1 MKIKKFCSFMMLLII
16 VFLFIDWLFSY
27 TVTSSVICSGGTKS
41 TGSTYE
47 LLSTAGQSVIGNSSG
62 GNYSMETGFIGA
74 TDNVPPTD
82 IVNLTALQGL
92 SVGQII
98 LKWTAHGD
106 DKDIGNIW
114 QELIINNKRN

>member
-1 MKIKKFCSFMMLLII
+1 MKIKKMCLFIMLL
-16 VFLFIDWLFSY
+16 VGYFLFINNLISY
-27 TVTSSVICSGGTKS
+27 TITSSVIDSVGNKATGGN
-41 TGSTYE
+41 YE
-47 LLSTAGQSVIGNSSG
+47 LLSAGGQSAIGNSSG
-62 GNYSMETGFIGA
+62 GNYSMETGFIGV